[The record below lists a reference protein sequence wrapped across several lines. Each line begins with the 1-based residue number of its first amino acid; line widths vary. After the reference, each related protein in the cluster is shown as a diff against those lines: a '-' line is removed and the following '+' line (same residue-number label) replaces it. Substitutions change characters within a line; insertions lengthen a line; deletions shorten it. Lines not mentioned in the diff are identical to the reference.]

1 MTPFEVLTIGHK
13 VWEIGNEIY
22 EKYNDSKPQEGNN
35 FRDSSNSEPIPRWKY
50 FKKKEFCCPCCGEN
64 RISENL
70 LDRLD
75 FARGLTNLPMR
86 VASGYRCKRHN
97 TAVGGKPRSAHIHGL
112 AGDIICP
119 SGSLKATMVA
129 SFFESGIRRIGIYK
143 NFIHV
148 DISENLPSPM
158 LWVS

>member
-1 MTPFEVLTIGHK
+1 MTPLEVLTIGHK
-13 VWEIGNEIY
+13 VWEFGNEIY

-35 FRDSSNSEPIPRWKY
+35 LGDSSYSEPIPRWKY
-50 FKKKEFCCPCCGEN
+50 FKKEEFRCPCCNQN

-70 LDRLD
+70 IDRLD
-75 FARGLTNLPMR
+75 FSRSISGLQMR
-86 VASGYRCKRHN
+86 VSSGYRCKQHN
-97 TAVGGKPRSAHIHGL
+97 RKVRGKSKSSHLYGL
-112 AGDIICP
+112 GADIVCP

-129 SFFESGIRRIGIYK
+129 SFFESGIKRIGIYK